1 MLKQNLH
8 DIRESM
14 SNKEDIIPFIVAGVD
29 LPKALSYGE
38 QEAFGI
44 LFVLSLCRVTELL
57 PLPKKQSFVEGIFF
71 GLSVYLSVCPHFIGQ
86 IN

>member
-1 MLKQNLH
+1 
-8 DIRESM
+8 M

-29 LPKALSYGE
+29 LPKALSYVE

>member
-1 MLKQNLH
+1 
-8 DIRESM
+8 M

-57 PLPKKQSFVEGIFF
+57 PLPKKTKFCSGYLFW
-71 GLSVYLSVCPHFIGQ
+71 SVCLSVCLPSLYWPNQLTYHSQ
-86 IN
+86 KE